1 MSRYLLTIPNYEGSV
16 SFMYDDD
23 NRLTGILF
31 EGHFPDNVKAV
42 MLKTLPLTPD
52 RLEVTKGRTGVLVE
66 IEESVTFEM
75 FWNRYNDKAR
85 SSKVKTKRVWDKMS
99 RAEQVKAYNYIERY
113 VRNIPPTVCKKY
125 ATTYL
130 NDQLWNN

>member
-1 MSRYLLTIPNYEGSV
+1 MRIFEIKSDK
-16 SFMYDDD
+16 F
-23 NRLTGILF
+23 TG
-31 EGHFPDNVKAV
+31 AV
-42 MLKTLPLTPD
+42 MLKFNDDGKFCSIDFSGSGVSYDQMVWFLRHLPKTAD
-52 RLEVTKGRTGVLVE
+52 EIKCYSGTTFVE
-66 IEESVTFEM
+66 ILDSVTFDA
-75 FWNRYNDKAR
+75 FWNKYDDKAR

>member
-1 MSRYLLTIPNYEGSV
+1 
-16 SFMYDDD
+16 
-23 NRLTGILF
+23 
-31 EGHFPDNVKAV
+31 
-42 MLKTLPLTPD
+42 MLKFNDDGKFCSIDFSGSGVSYDQMVWFLRHLPKTAD
-52 RLEVTKGRTGVLVE
+52 EIKCYSGTTFVE
-66 IEESVTFEM
+66 ILDSVTFDA
-75 FWNRYNDKAR
+75 FWNKYDDKAR